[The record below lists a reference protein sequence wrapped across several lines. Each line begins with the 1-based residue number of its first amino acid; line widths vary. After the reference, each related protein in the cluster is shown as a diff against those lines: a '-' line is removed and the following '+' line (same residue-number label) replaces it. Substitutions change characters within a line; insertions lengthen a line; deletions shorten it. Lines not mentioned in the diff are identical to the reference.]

1 LVAREMAIEIETL
14 EEDDE
19 DMVRAFEE
27 WLYNKKV
34 QQAFKGTIK

>member
-1 LVAREMAIEIETL
+1 MVEREMAITRESL
-14 EEDDE
+14 EDDE

-34 QQAFKGTIK
+34 QQAFKSTIR